1 MESKYDRFLRLKSTL
16 RLMQDDQMMINHLA
30 DELVSAETDLTE
42 SLNAKNLVD
51 SEIVAAEK
59 KHNIRAK
66 DLPKKLKQEKN
77 RIFMEFRNNQNIV
90 SKKHPKLKGLT
101 WEEYAKDITENPSR
115 LSLCVKLF
123 SMVLLSYFLMLI
135 LDSRVNNIDEH
146 TMNPF
151 SGDFWQFCFT
161 FSGYVAMFSLIALA
175 ILMLLPVTN
184 AETKYYVDKMI
195 KKHKDIETTT
205 MSAKS
210 KISKLEDAKKQ
221 IVKQLE
227 RLKQVLSVQ
236 SELKK
241 KIEALGEKIT
251 DSAEQMIKLQ
261 TDVSRNWDSITDLIP
276 SDSTMMFPKQLND

>member
-16 RLMQDDQMMINHLA
+16 RLIQDDQMMINHLA

-66 DLPKKLKQEKN
+66 NLPKKLKQDKN

-90 SKKHPKLKGLT
+90 SKKHRELGDLT
-101 WEEYAKDITENPSR
+101 WEDYTKNLAENPTRKWSED
-115 LSLCVKLF
+115 KLF
-123 SMVLLSYFLMLI
+123 VIAFLLTGLASILEARFD
-135 LDSRVNNIDEH
+135 LDSSWSANPYDSFLQFSYISVNLA
-146 TMNPF
+146 
-151 SGDFWQFCFT
+151 SAT
-161 FSGYVAMFSLIALA
+161 FLIAS
-175 ILMLLPVTN
+175 IIMFFIPMSE
-184 AETKYYVDKMI
+184 AEIEKFVKKMVE
-195 KKHKDIETTT
+195 KHKDIETETET
-205 MSAKS
+205 AKS
-210 KISKLEDAKKQ
+210 KILKLENAKKQ

-227 RLKQVLSVQ
+227 GIKGVLSVQ
-236 SELKK
+236 SELMK

-261 TDVSRNWDSITDLIP
+261 TDVSHNWDSITDLIP